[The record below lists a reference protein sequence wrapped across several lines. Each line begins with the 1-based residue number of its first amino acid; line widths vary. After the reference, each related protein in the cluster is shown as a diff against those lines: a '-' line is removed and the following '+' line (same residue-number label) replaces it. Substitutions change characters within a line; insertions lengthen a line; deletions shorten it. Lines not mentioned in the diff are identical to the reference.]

1 MRARRARR
9 QVTALGTTATA
20 STFHAPNVYNG
31 QTRTYD
37 PGNAIDGDLT
47 TFWNDDT
54 AGAFP
59 DTLTVTAP
67 AAVSLDGVG
76 FASLVDGVPTDFTV
90 QSWDGTQWVTQ
101 ATVSGNSALYRW
113 IPFATTVSTS
123 QVWVVVT
130 ASQTQ
135 NGNFTRVAELTP

>member
-1 MRARRARR
+1 AHLVYFGAWP
-9 QVTALGTTATA
+9 QGTTATA
-20 STFHAPNVYNG
+20 SSAHAPNVFNG

-37 PGNAIDGDLT
+37 AGNALDHDLT

-59 DTLTVTAP
+59 DTLEVTASS
-67 AAVSLDGVG
+67 AVTLHGVG
-76 FASLVDGVPTDFTV
+76 FASMVDGVPTDFTV
-90 QSWDGTQWVTQ
+90 QTWDGAQWVTQ
-101 ATVSGNSALYRW
+101 ADVTGNTDVTRW
-113 IPFATTVSTS
+113 IPFGSAVSTTR
-123 QVWVVVT
+123 VRLVVT